1 MVDESIE
8 RSVKTYLI
16 KLEEAGC
23 KECIAVV
30 FGSQISGN
38 ADSWS
43 DIDLLV
49 VSPMFDREIKRS
61 DINLLWRIA
70 AETDSR
76 IEPVPV
82 GALQYATD
90 DGNAII
96 EIARR
101 SGHIIKPAA

>member
-1 MVDESIE
+1 MVDGSIE
-8 RSVKTYLI
+8 RSVKNYLK
-16 KLEEAGC
+16 KLEEAGYG
-23 KECIAVV
+23 ECYAVV
-30 FGSQISGN
+30 YGSQTTGS
-38 ADSWS
+38 ADTWS

-49 VSPMFDREIKRS
+49 VSPLFDREIKRS
-61 DINLLWRIA
+61 DVNMLWRIA

-82 GALQYATD
+82 GKIQYATD

-101 SGHIIKPAA
+101 SGYIIKPAA